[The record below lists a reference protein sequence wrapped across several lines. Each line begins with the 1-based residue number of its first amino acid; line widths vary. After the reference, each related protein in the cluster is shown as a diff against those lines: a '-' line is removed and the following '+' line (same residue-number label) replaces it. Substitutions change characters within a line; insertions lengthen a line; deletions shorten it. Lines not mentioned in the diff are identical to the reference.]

1 VPRHE
6 LALPKFGMQMIEG
19 TVSEWLV
26 VDGASVHQGE
36 PIVTIETDKADAD
49 VEAPVTGTI
58 TILVGEGETI
68 DVGTVIAVF
77 ES

>member
-1 VPRHE
+1 MPRQE
-6 LALPKFGMQMIEG
+6 LPLPKFGMQMIEG
-19 TVSEWLV
+19 TISAWLV
-26 VDGASVHQGE
+26 ADGTSVRQGE
-36 PIVTIETDKADAD
+36 AIVTIETDKADAD

-68 DVGTVIAVF
+68 EVGTVIAVF